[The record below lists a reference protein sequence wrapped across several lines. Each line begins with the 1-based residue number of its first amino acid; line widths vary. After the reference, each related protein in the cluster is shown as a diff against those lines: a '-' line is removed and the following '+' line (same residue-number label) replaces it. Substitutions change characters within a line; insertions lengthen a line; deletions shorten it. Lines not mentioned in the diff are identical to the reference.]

1 MNNSSS
7 FGRESALDGAREKGL
22 GVGRIRAGVDA
33 ADSDVEV
40 DIEGSIFAT
49 PSMLEMVV
57 DDKLGQRQ

>member
-7 FGRESALDGAREKGL
+7 FGRESALDDAREKGL
-22 GVGRIRAGVDA
+22 DVGLVRAGVDA

-40 DIEGSIFAT
+40 DIERSIFAT
-49 PSMLEMVV
+49 PFMLEMVV